1 MERESWVLFF
11 FLILRWWKENFSYLG
26 FWVKGFFDLFWILI
40 WVGVSHAL
48 DHQMGNKIKM
58 VWKKWW
64 RRILLWKMVQFLSL
78 TIWAEWVLVR
88 DFSKFSLYVSSFG
101 GNFVGFSEFRGGCA
115 LVLLNFVFSCF
126 VWRVL
131 IMGYFGNFLLVW
143 SGSSLLVWLFRWFAE
158 FDCFL
163 KICS

>member
-78 TIWAEWVLVR
+78 TIWAELVLVR